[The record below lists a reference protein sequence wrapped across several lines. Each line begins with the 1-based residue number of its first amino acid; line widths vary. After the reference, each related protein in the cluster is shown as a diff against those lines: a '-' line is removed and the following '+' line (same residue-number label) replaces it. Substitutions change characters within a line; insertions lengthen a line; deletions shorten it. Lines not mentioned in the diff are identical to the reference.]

1 MMTAAEA
8 LVETAVMPVLHDRKI
23 RIAFVGLWYPLWMGR
38 YMYEAL
44 ARRPDV
50 ELWTA
55 GPYTA
60 RWIPWNGGMYLPA
73 SYVYKPD
80 CPFPLN
86 QPPEVNYDVLAKAC
100 PHEPDIW
107 IEANAGLI
115 ARGRPRQPYIVIGTD
130 PHVLE
135 AAYATARRVAD
146 AFYCTQKP
154 YMKPGDKYIAYA
166 YDPVWHT
173 PTAVPVR
180 DRRHDVSLVG
190 LAYEKRVNAMT
201 ALRSR
206 GCNIFMENGPAY
218 EDAKAIYHQSKIGLN
233 WSSLEDT
240 TARVFEVMAFGIAPL
255 LNRVPDLME
264 IFKEGQDFEG
274 FGDESE
280 LVDKAMALLKDPDR
294 CQALGEQARK
304 AVEPHSWDARM
315 DQILREWG
323 LVA

>member
-1 MMTAAEA
+1 MMTA
-8 LVETAVMPVLHDRKI
+8 VETLPDMAVLPVLHDRKV
-23 RIAFVGLWYPLWMGR
+23 RIAFTTIWYPVAMSR
-38 YMYEAL
+38 YIHAAL

-73 SYVYKPD
+73 AYVFKPD
-80 CPFPLN
+80 HPFPLN
-86 QPPEVNYDVLAKAC
+86 QPPEVNYDVLARAC
-100 PHEPDIW
+100 PWEPDVW

-115 ARGRPRQPYIVIGTD
+115 ARGRPKQPYIVIGTD

-135 AAYATARRVAD
+135 AAYATGRRVAD
-146 AFYCTQKP
+146 AFYCMQKP
-154 YMKPGDKYIAYA
+154 YMKPGDKWMPYG
-166 YDPVWHT
+166 YDPFIHSQT
-173 PTAVPVR
+173 SVPVR
-180 DRRHDVSLVG
+180 DRRYDVSLVG

-201 ALRSR
+201 ALRSL
-206 GCNIFMENGPAY
+206 GCNTFMENGPAY

-264 IFKEGQDFEG
+264 MFTEGRDFEG

-280 LVDKAMALLKDPDR
+280 LVTKAMALLKDPDR

-304 AVEPHSWDARM
+304 AVEPHSWDARVLAM
-315 DQILREWG
+315 LREQS
-323 LVA
+323 LL